1 MTAGT
6 GSGLKQWVRGRT
18 VGVNCLYYPLKKGAG
33 GEAATGVLL
42 QSWGEDVGLDLEELR
57 EHQSACLFPCPEST
71 VIFKEN

>member
-6 GSGLKQWVRGRT
+6 GSGLKQWVRGRKF
-18 VGVNCLYYPLKKGAG
+18 GGKGLYDPLKKGEG

-57 EHQSACLFPCPEST
+57 KNQSACLFPCPEST
-71 VIFKEN
+71 VYI